1 MKENKSVIATRTAPN
16 LFIQLPSLSAVTLF
30 RIAFGIVWLV
40 DGAIKFLWLQ
50 PSDVIK
56 LVQNASQGQP
66 AWLHPWYNFWIAS
79 LTSTPTA
86 FLHGIGLIELS
97 LGCALVLGFLRKSAY
112 LCGIMLSLMIWSIAE
127 GFGGPY
133 GPGSTDVGAAIMY
146 AFIFFAI
153 IIVERSSNYNKYS
166 LDVLI
171 ERKLNGWKHLAEFYE
186 DKSSSTRPHEF
197 QTAFKTVDPLLVENV
212 LNQQQQ
218 NPQEQIPTTVE
229 VFSDSRKNP
238 EGVEKNM
245 HAEKSVSE
253 IQTSSNE
260 NWLKWYRR

>member
-1 MKENKSVIATRTAPN
+1 MKENKNVIATRTAPN

-40 DGAIKFLWLQ
+40 DGVIKFLWLQ
-50 PSDVIK
+50 SSDVIK

-66 AWLHPWYNFWIAS
+66 AWLHPWYNFWKTS
-79 LTSTPTA
+79 LTSTPTV

-112 LCGIMLSLMIWSIAE
+112 LCGIMLSLMIWSIVE

-133 GPGSTDVGAAIMY
+133 GPGSTDVGTAIMY

-153 IIVERSSNYNKYS
+153 IIIERSSNYNRYS

-186 DKSSSTRPHEF
+186 DKGSSTRPDEF
-197 QTAFKTVDPLLVENV
+197 QTACKAVDPLLVENV
-212 LNQQQQ
+212 LSQQQQ
-218 NPQEQIPTTVE
+218 NPQQ
-229 VFSDSRKNP
+229 
-238 EGVEKNM
+238 
-245 HAEKSVSE
+245 
-253 IQTSSNE
+253 Q
-260 NWLKWYRR
+260 L

>member
-1 MKENKSVIATRTAPN
+1 MKHDNGVIAGRKVPN

-66 AWLHPWYNFWIAS
+66 AWLHPWYNFWTAS

-112 LCGIMLSLMIWSIAE
+112 LCGIMLSLMIWSIVE

-146 AFIFFAI
+146 AFIFVAI
-153 IIVERSSNYNKYS
+153 IVVERSSNYNRYS

-197 QTAFKTVDPLLVENV
+197 QTACKTVDPLLVENV
-212 LNQQQQ
+212 LSQQQQ
-218 NPQEQIPTTVE
+218 NPQEQLPTTFE
-229 VFSDSRKNP
+229 VFSDSEKNP

-253 IQTSSNE
+253 IQTSSKE

>member
-1 MKENKSVIATRTAPN
+1 
-16 LFIQLPSLSAVTLF
+16 
-30 RIAFGIVWLV
+30 
-40 DGAIKFLWLQ
+40 
-50 PSDVIK
+50 

-66 AWLHPWYNFWIAS
+66 AWLHSWYNFWIAS

-97 LGCALVLGFLRKSAY
+97 LGLALIIGFLRKTIY
-112 LCGIMLSLMIWSIAE
+112 LGGIILSLMIWSTVE

-133 GPGSTDVGAAIMY
+133 GPGTTGPVGAAIMY

-171 ERKLNGWKHLAEFYE
+171 ERKLNGWKHLSEFYE

-197 QTAFKTVDPLLVENV
+197 QTACKTVDPLLVENV
-212 LNQQQQ
+212 LSQQQQ
-218 NPQEQIPTTVE
+218 NPQEQLPTTFE
-229 VFSDSRKNP
+229 VFSDSRKN
-238 EGVEKNM
+238 M
-245 HAEKSVSE
+245 HAEKSVNE
-253 IQTSSNE
+253 IQTSSKE

>member
-1 MKENKSVIATRTAPN
+1 MKHDNGVIAGRKVPN
-16 LFIQLPSLSAVTLF
+16 LFIQFPSLSAVTLF

-66 AWLHPWYNFWIAS
+66 AWLHPWYNFWTAS

-86 FLHGIGLIELS
+86 FLHGIGLMELS

-112 LCGIMLSLMIWSIAE
+112 LCGIMLSLMIWSIVE

-171 ERKLNGWKHLAEFYE
+171 ERKLNGWKRLAEFYE
-186 DKSSSTRPHEF
+186 DKISSTRPNDF
-197 QTAFKTVDPLLVENV
+197 QTACKTILPKGDPLLVENV
-212 LNQQQQ
+212 ILSQQQET
-218 NPQEQIPTTVE
+218 PQEQLPATVE
-229 VFSDSRKNP
+229 EFSDGSRNQ
-238 EGVEKNM
+238 EDVEKDM
-245 HAEKSVSE
+245 PA
-253 IQTSSNE
+253 
-260 NWLKWYRR
+260 

>member
-1 MKENKSVIATRTAPN
+1 MKENKGVTASQTAPN

-40 DGAIKFLWLQ
+40 DGAQKILWLQ
-50 PSDVIK
+50 PS
-56 LVQNASQGQP
+56 
-66 AWLHPWYNFWIAS
+66 
-79 LTSTPTA
+79 TPTT
-86 FLHGIGLIELS
+86 FLHGIGLIELF

-112 LCGIMLSLMIWSIAE
+112 LCGIMLSLMIWSIVE

-153 IIVERSSNYNKYS
+153 IVVERSSNYNRYS

-186 DKSSSTRPHEF
+186 DKRPPTRPDE
-197 QTAFKTVDPLLVENV
+197 L
-212 LNQQQQ
+212 
-218 NPQEQIPTTVE
+218 
-229 VFSDSRKNP
+229 
-238 EGVEKNM
+238 
-245 HAEKSVSE
+245 
-253 IQTSSNE
+253 
-260 NWLKWYRR
+260 

>member
-1 MKENKSVIATRTAPN
+1 M
-16 LFIQLPSLSAVTLF
+16 
-30 RIAFGIVWLV
+30 
-40 DGAIKFLWLQ
+40 
-50 PSDVIK
+50 
-56 LVQNASQGQP
+56 
-66 AWLHPWYNFWIAS
+66 
-79 LTSTPTA
+79 
-86 FLHGIGLIELS
+86 
-97 LGCALVLGFLRKSAY
+97 VLGFLRKSAY

-133 GPGSTDVGAAIMY
+133 GPGSTDVGVAIMY

-186 DKSSSTRPHEF
+186 DKSFSTRPHKF
-197 QTAFKTVDPLLVENV
+197 QTACMPVDPLLVENV

-218 NPQEQIPTTVE
+218 NPQEQLPTTFE
-229 VFSDSRKNP
+229 VFFDSRKNP

-253 IQTSSNE
+253 IQTSSKE